1 MLAKEII
8 FETFKVLSEI
18 DMSPTSLRQLASQ
31 IDATAGMEFEMYVP
45 DVSDDDG
52 EEDYTEDVRVYDFD
66 DIRRFFDNEAND
78 SYRVDDVIDEL
89 KEEYN
94 DMLNERISDRWNGA
108 VGKKFFKE
116 WVLNNV
122 DPDDIAV
129 LLDLDTEA
137 DDYNGITRD
146 DIENFIEMEWESPGR
161 YYEQAYEE
169 FTDDI
174 RDELSE
180 HDFLRYQ
187 GLIYMSNVSDN
198 YNLTWPYRNSVGKR
212 DIKQVALQFM
222 TDLGMNNIAVSNNYH
237 GDYQVSSGGDDW
249 RDFGGDKPDFCY
261 TIEPDGSLDSKKE
274 SSDGG
279 LEFVSNP
286 LPLDKMLSDL
296 NGTVNWARENG
307 CYTNKSTGL
316 HMNVSIPNFSRE
328 KLDFVKL
335 ALLLGDEYV
344 LQQFGR
350 ESNSYTRSAL
360 SNVKDKISIL
370 RGEPEAIDF
379 FNQMRQGLSVA
390 AAKIIHSGNT
400 GKYTS
405 INTKNGYIEFR
416 SPGGD
421 WLNEDIPK
429 LENTLLRFVVALDAA
444 CDPQKY
450 RAEYLKKLYKVLA
463 PSGQNDI
470 IGVFARYA
478 AGALQ
483 KDELKNLLKQAIAQR
498 QSAKPSPTTAN
509 TQKIQ
514 QPQDSSPSSQQ
525 DSNGPL
531 TGDWKIVNYSDEDT
545 PQVLH
550 ILRGVGNYQSDANRA
565 ALRWLANDPTYRA
578 DPTRFEITVV
588 PIRSR

>member
-78 SYRVDDVIDEL
+78 SYRVDDVIDQL

-122 DPDDIAV
+122 DPDDIASI
-129 LLDLDTEA
+129 LDIDTDA

-187 GLIYMSNVSDN
+187 GLIYMSNISDN
-198 YNLTWPYRNSVGKR
+198 YNLTWPYRNSGAKR

-286 LPLDKMLSDL
+286 LPLDKMLSYL

-525 DSNGPL
+525 DSSGSL
-531 TGDWKIVNYSDEDT
+531 TGDWKIVNYSDEGT

-550 ILRGVGNYQSDANRA
+550 ILRGVGNYQIDANRA

>member
-1 MLAKEII
+1 MRAKEFII
-8 FETFKVLSEI
+8 ETFSVLSEI
-18 DMSPTSLRQLASQ
+18 DMSPTSLRQLAANTGA
-31 IDATAGMEFEMYVP
+31 IAGMEFEMYVP
-45 DVSDDDG
+45 DVSEDD
-52 EEDYTEDVRVYDFD
+52 EEDYSEDERVYDFD
-66 DIRRFFDNEAND
+66 EIRRFFDNDAND
-78 SYRVDDVIDEL
+78 SSRVDDAIDQL
-89 KEEYN
+89 REEY
-94 DMLNERISDRWNGA
+94 DDSLNERKMERWNGR
-108 VGKKFFKE
+108 VGKAFFKE

-122 DPDDIAV
+122 DPDDIASI
-129 LLDLDTEA
+129 LDIDTDA

-146 DIENFIEMEWESPGR
+146 DIANFIEMEWDSPGR
-161 YYEQAYEE
+161 YYEEAYEE
-169 FTDDI
+169 FTDDM
-174 RDELSE
+174 RDEFSE
-180 HDFLRYQ
+180 HDFLRSQ
-187 GLIYMSNVSDN
+187 GLNYMSDIRDY
-198 YNLTWPYRNSVGKR
+198 YNLTWPYRNSGGKR

-222 TDLGMNNIAVSNNYH
+222 TDLGLNNIAISDSYH
-237 GDYQVSSGGDDW
+237 GDYYMSSGGDDW
-249 RDFGGDKPDFCY
+249 RSIGGDKPDNTY
-261 TIEPDGSLDSKKE
+261 TIEPDGSLDSKRE

-286 LPLDKMLSDL
+286 LPLANMLNDL
-296 NGTVNWARENG
+296 TNIVNWARENG

-328 KLDFVKL
+328 NLDFVKL

-344 LQQFGR
+344 LKQFGR

-370 RGEPEAIDF
+370 RGEPEAMDF

-450 RAEYLKKLYKVLA
+450 RNEYLKKLY
-463 PSGQNDI
+463 
-470 IGVFARYA
+470 
-478 AGALQ
+478 
-483 KDELKNLLKQAIAQR
+483 NLLK
-498 QSAKPSPTTAN
+498 PTTKGDALDIFAKYASGQLLQGELKQFL
-509 TQKIQ
+509 QKARGIQ
-514 QPQDSSPSSQQ
+514 KPIEPIKAKVSA
-525 DSNGPL
+525 GPAEPAFGQEGRYA
-531 TGDWKIVNYSDEDT
+531 GDWKIVNYADEVN

-550 ILRGVGNYQSDANRA
+550 ILRGIGPNQADANRA
-565 ALRWLANDPTYRA
+565 ARDWLASQEGSEYRSIN
-578 DPTRFEITVV
+578 PGELVIV
-588 PIRSR
+588 PIRS

>member
-78 SYRVDDVIDEL
+78 SYRVDDVIDQL
-89 KEEYN
+89 NEEYN

-122 DPDDIAV
+122 DQDDIAV

-187 GLIYMSNVSDN
+187 GLTYMSNISDN
-198 YNLTWPYRNSVGKR
+198 YNLTWPYRNSGAKR

-237 GDYQVSSGGDDW
+237 GYYQVSSGGDDW

-350 ESNSYTRSAL
+350 ESNSFTRSAL

-509 TQKIQ
+509 TQNIQ

-525 DSNGPL
+525 DSSGSL
-531 TGDWKIVNYSDEDT
+531 TGDWKIVNYSYEDT

-550 ILRGVGNYQSDANRA
+550 ILRGVGNYQIDANRA

>member
-66 DIRRFFDNEAND
+66 DIIRFFDNDAND

-146 DIENFIEMEWESPGR
+146 DLENFIEMEWESPGR

-187 GLIYMSNVSDN
+187 GLIYMSNISDN
-198 YNLTWPYRNSVGKR
+198 YNLTWPYRNSAGKR

-261 TIEPDGSLDSKKE
+261 TIEPDGSLDSKRE

-463 PSGQNDI
+463 PTGQNDI

-525 DSNGPL
+525 DSSGPL

-578 DPTRFEITVV
+578 DPTRFNIVIV
-588 PIRSR
+588 PIRNR